1 MQEKPFLIEIR
12 QDRPRPNGRFV
23 PAASLKIME
32 ELRTSGLLHDLP
44 AEDLKSLVY
53 LLTFLSPEGNCTVSL
68 PILTSAMRASS
79 HQVKERMH
87 RLAEFRFQEMHIIT
101 EIKHES
107 GLYTYSLHPRLV
119 AYEHLTTSEPHSTS
133 PIVTGSRDRV
143 IANTRTYYATPRA
156 EAERIIAGQLGHA
169 IPETDIPEHDTPETD
184 EQRKLRVRLENVG
197 LTTDQATEVLSTYAA
212 DVIAQQLDW
221 LPYRKAK
228 NPAGYLL
235 AAIDGGYKEPRALRD
250 RRFVLEEK
258 CEGESSVD
266 EEVVPDDAPDQDG
279 APDQDDVP
287 VQNDTPD
294 HGLQLEV
301 DGPPLSLPP
310 KE

>member
-23 PAASLKIME
+23 PAASLKITE
-32 ELRTSGLLHDLP
+32 EFRTSGLLHDLAP
-44 AEDLKSLVY
+44 DDLKNLVY

-68 PILTSAMRASS
+68 PIITSAMRASS

-87 RLAEFRFQEMHIIT
+87 RLAEFKFRDMNVIT
-101 EIKHES
+101 EIKYES

-133 PIVTGSRDRV
+133 PIVTGSRERV
-143 IANTRTYYATPRA
+143 IANTRNRYATPRA
-156 EAERIIAGQLGHA
+156 EAERMVAEQLGHG
-169 IPETDIPEHDTPETD
+169 TPETE
-184 EQRKLRVRLENVG
+184 EQHKLRMRLENVG
-197 LTTDQATEVLSTYAA
+197 LTTEQASDVLSTYAA

-235 AAIDGGYKEPRALRD
+235 AAIDGGYKEPRSICEQ
-250 RRFVLEEK
+250 RFVLEEK
-258 CEGESSVD
+258 FSGESNLDD
-266 EEVVPDDAPDQDG
+266 EVILDDEPPETSNNEVR
-279 APDQDDVP
+279 
-287 VQNDTPD
+287 
-294 HGLQLEV
+294 LEI
-301 DGPPLSLPP
+301 DGPSLSLPP
-310 KE
+310 EE